1 MEWYYVL
8 SGMFLGVIVLLI
20 SGLPVVFS
28 FLLMNIIGSF
38 FIMGGE
44 IGILQMV
51 RNMQSS
57 VASFALVP
65 IVLFVLM
72 GEILLQ
78 SGVAKNAI
86 DAIDKLLAK
95 TPGRLSI
102 VAIIGG
108 TIFSSLSGSTMANT
122 AILGKTLMPEM
133 KERGYSPSISMGP
146 IMAVGGIAMLVP
158 PSALAVLLGSMGKI
172 SINSL
177 LVAAI
182 VPALIIASM
191 FFAYVFLRCKL
202 NPDEAPAYA
211 LETTSFVDRVKPFV
225 FHVMPLILIFIV
237 VVGSMVGGY
246 ATPTESAALG
256 CVASLIMTVVYR
268 QFTLNGF
275 TKALRETI
283 VFSSMILFVISA
295 SSSFSQILGFSGAT
309 QALSSMVAGSELS
322 TTYIL
327 ILMLLVM
334 LLLGFFMDQVSIMM
348 LTLPIFIPIIT
359 ILGVDTVWFG
369 VMALIVLEVGL
380 CTPPFGLLLFVMQ
393 AVVPGEKI
401 TNIYKSVLPY
411 IFIEV
416 AVIALI
422 FIFPEVVTFV
432 PKYLMG

>member
-1 MEWYYVL
+1 MEWYFVL

-20 SGLPVVFS
+20 LGLPIVFS
-28 FLLMNIIGSF
+28 FLAMNIIGSF

-44 IGILQMV
+44 VGIQQMV
-51 RNMQSS
+51 RNMQAS
-57 VASFALVP
+57 VTNFSLVP

-102 VAIIGG
+102 VAIVGG

-133 KERGYSPSISMGP
+133 KAKGYSPSISMGP
-146 IMAVGGIAMLVP
+146 IMAVGGIAMLIP

-177 LVAAI
+177 LIAAI
-182 VPALIIASM
+182 LPALIIACM
-191 FFAYVFLRCKL
+191 FFAYVFLVCKL
-202 NPDEAPAYA
+202 NPNEAPAYDVEE
-211 LETTSFVDRVKPFV
+211 LSFSERVRPFL
-225 FHVMPLILIFIV
+225 FHVMPLVLIFVV

-256 CVASLIMTVVYR
+256 CITSLIMTAVYR
-268 QFTLNGF
+268 QFTLDGF
-275 TKALRETI
+275 KNSLKETI
-283 VFSSMILFVISA
+283 VFSSMILFVICA

-322 TTYIL
+322 ATYVL
-327 ILMLLVM
+327 ILMLAIMLV
-334 LLLGFFMDQVSIMM
+334 LGFFMDQVSIMM
-348 LTLPIFIPIIT
+348 LTLPIFMPIIG
-359 ILGVDTVWFG
+359 IMGVDPVWFG
-369 VMALIVLEVGL
+369 VMVLIVLEVGL

-393 AVVPGEKI
+393 AVVADENIK
-401 TNIYKSVLPY
+401 NIYRSVLPY

-416 AVIALI
+416 LVIVLI
-422 FIFPEVVTFV
+422 FVFPQVVSFV
-432 PKYLMG
+432 PDYFMG